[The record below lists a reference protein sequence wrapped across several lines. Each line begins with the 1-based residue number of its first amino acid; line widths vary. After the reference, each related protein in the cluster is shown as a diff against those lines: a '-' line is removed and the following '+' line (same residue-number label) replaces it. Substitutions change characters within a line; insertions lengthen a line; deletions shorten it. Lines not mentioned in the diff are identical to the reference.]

1 LALFAPCY
9 PSGAIARIVKQ
20 LKLVTGLLGNIRN
33 SDEAILFFTT
43 LAEELD
49 AGLRD
54 ELSGISASFQK
65 GRNKELKKLKAGLK
79 EIASNSLRDLFR
91 RVVNSPT
98 LFNRQNNDVDLFIP
112 LSQFA
117 GDALNARLAAA
128 LRLVPE
134 ARQPGEIE
142 AQHLLRIAV
151 KHFRYRME
159 ILSFLFGTRFEEFHG
174 VLKGYQDVL
183 GIMHDLDVFA
193 DIVRKAGLVF
203 LTQKPFLDAIKA
215 KRGKLF
221 ADFSAMLETAPF
233 EGIGEGMRSIL

>member
-1 LALFAPCY
+1 
-9 PSGAIARIVKQ
+9 
-20 LKLVTGLLGNIRN
+20 
-33 SDEAILFFTT
+33 

-49 AGLRD
+49 AGFRD
-54 ELSGISASFQK
+54 ELSGITASFQK

-98 LFNRQNNDVDLFIP
+98 LFNRQNNDIDLFIP

-117 GDALNARLAAA
+117 GDALNARLAAV

-193 DIVRKAGLVF
+193 DIVRKAGLAF

-215 KRGKLF
+215 KRGKFF
-221 ADFSAMLETAPF
+221 ADFSAMLETAPV